1 MIKFPFQ
8 LLIYIYQKTFLS
20 KKVSSTDNKL
30 AQLFLKIQ
38 KPHMRQDD
46 SKSKI
51 YFLMV
56 IAAYFDFIEFI
67 MSVTYLPEYEYT
79 STYLEMRLS
88 GVITI
93 SSALIYYGLLKFPIF
108 KHQLVSLVIIG
119 ICIILLIISEII
131 FQSVYLLYL
140 ILISFL

>member
-1 MIKFPFQ
+1 MIKFALRKNLKYPLQ
-8 LLIYIYQKTFLS
+8 LLIWKEARSILKIIIADLYDFKLSLIFTFLMFVGEFLMGLIVYIYQKTFLS

-56 IAAYFDFIEFI
+56 IAAYLDFIEFI
-67 MSVTYLPEYEYT
+67 MSVTYLPEYENT
-79 STYLEMRLS
+79 STSLEMRLS
-88 GVITI
+88 G
-93 SSALIYYGLLKFPIF
+93 A
-108 KHQLVSLVIIG
+108 
-119 ICIILLIISEII
+119 C
-131 FQSVYLLYL
+131 
-140 ILISFL
+140 

>member
-1 MIKFPFQ
+1 MIKFALRKNLKYPLQ
-8 LLIYIYQKTFLS
+8 LLIWKEARSILKIIIADLYDYKLSLIFTFLMFVGEFLMGLIVYIYQKTFLS

-56 IAAYFDFIEFI
+56 IAAYLDFIEFI
-67 MSVTYLPEYEYT
+67 MSVTYLPEYENT
-79 STYLEMRLS
+79 ST
-88 GVITI
+88 
-93 SSALIYYGLLKFPIF
+93 
-108 KHQLVSLVIIG
+108 SL
-119 ICIILLIISEII
+119 
-131 FQSVYLLYL
+131 
-140 ILISFL
+140 